1 MYGTVARF
9 RVKAGMEMEIEA
21 IVRDFERTPPQG
33 YIGEYIYR
41 MDSDPRSYV
50 MAVMFESKEAY
61 FANASSPEQD
71 AEYRKFREL
80 LESDPEWNDGE
91 IVSFQGMGTG

>member
-9 RVKAGMEMEIEA
+9 RVKPGMEKEIEA
-21 IVRDFERTPPQG
+21 IVRDFERTPPPG

-41 MDSDPRSYV
+41 MDSDPQTYI
-50 MAVMFESKEAY
+50 MAVMFKSKEAY
-61 FANASSPEQD
+61 FANADSPQQD

-80 LESDPEWNDGE
+80 LESDPEWMDGE
-91 IVSFQGMGTG
+91 IVAFPGMS

>member
-9 RVKAGMEMEIEA
+9 RVKSGMEKEIEA
-21 IVRDFERTPPQG
+21 IVRDYENTPPPG

-41 MDSDPRSYV
+41 LDSDPQTYI

-61 FANASSPEQD
+61 WANAQSPEQNQRFMD
-71 AEYRKFREL
+71 LRAML
-80 LESDPEWNDGE
+80 LEDPLWHDGE
-91 IVSFQGMGTG
+91 IVDVVT